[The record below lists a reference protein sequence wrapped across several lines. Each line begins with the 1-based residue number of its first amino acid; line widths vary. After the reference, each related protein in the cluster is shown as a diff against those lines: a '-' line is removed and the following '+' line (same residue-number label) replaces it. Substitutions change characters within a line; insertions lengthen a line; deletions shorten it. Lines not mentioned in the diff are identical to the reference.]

1 MMVVAVIM
9 IVVMVVVMMVVMIM
23 FVVMIMVMVVVLTQF
38 TFHFLELG
46 FMAGTATA
54 MVTHGNSP
62 RLNR

>member
-1 MMVVAVIM
+1 MMVVVAVIM
-9 IVVMVVVMMVVMIM
+9 IVVMVMMMVMLMIVVMMMV
-23 FVVMIMVMVVVLTQF
+23 VMVVVLTQF

-46 FMAGTATA
+46 FMAGTASA